1 MKIILKTRTAAVRAL
16 SGFMSNP
23 DKHHWKGLEH
33 GAIAG
38 YIKGT
43 KLKGL
48 LYVGEPESL
57 RRSSI
62 GCSIFTMG
70 CCSIVEWHMAKH
82 IMMSDSSRE
91 AEEYEELVA
100 KCAGKGTKFF
110 QMLLGELNLAELPDG
125 LLFEDS
131 AGANFW
137 RQISK

>member
-70 CCSIVEWHMAKH
+70 CCIVEWYMAKH
-82 IMMSDSSRE
+82 IIMSDSSCE
-91 AEEYEELVA
+91 AEYEELA
-100 KCAGKGTKFF
+100 KYEKGTKFF
-110 QMLLGELNLAELPDG
+110 QMLLGELNLAELPGG